1 MENVLVRALE
11 TGRKATFC
19 PFSLRVE
26 LLILFPNNE
35 RLLCLSCN
43 VKMFMATCLKRAETS
58 VVPNVFNCVFYHVY
72 AFTITFSYF
81 RST

>member
-11 TGRKATFC
+11 TGREAIFC

-26 LLILFPNNE
+26 LLILFTNNE

-43 VKMFMATCLKRAETS
+43 VKMFMATCLNRAETS
-58 VVPNVFNCVFYHVY
+58 VVLTVFYHLC
-72 AFTITFSYF
+72 AFTITFSYC